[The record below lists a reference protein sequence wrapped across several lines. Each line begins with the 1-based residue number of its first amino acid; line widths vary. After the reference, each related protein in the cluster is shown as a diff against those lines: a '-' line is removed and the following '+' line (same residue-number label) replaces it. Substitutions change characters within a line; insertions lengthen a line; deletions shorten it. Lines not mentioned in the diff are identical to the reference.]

1 MADIVLFD
9 LDGTL
14 TDPWEGITRCVQYG
28 MEAAGHH
35 EPDRR
40 KLTPFIGP
48 PLMDMFMGEYGFTK
62 ERAEL
67 AVEKYRERFG
77 EKGMFENEI
86 YEGIEDM
93 LKALRNS
100 GRRLGVATSK
110 PEVFAVPILE
120 HFHIDSYFEQIVGSE
135 LSGERVRK
143 GDVIREALRRF
154 DVEEAQEKPV
164 VGGREEL
171 VWMVGDRKYDVIGAR
186 EAGIPCVGVL
196 YGYGGH
202 EELSAA
208 GADRLVSTVAELRE
222 LLLAL

>member
-28 MEAAGHH
+28 MEAAGYH

-154 DVEEAQEKPV
+154 GVKEGNGA
-164 VGGREEL
+164 GRTET

>member
-28 MEAAGHH
+28 MEAAGHY
-35 EPDRR
+35 EPDRE

-62 ERAEL
+62 EQAEL
-67 AVEKYRERFG
+67 AVDKYRERFR
-77 EKGMFENEI
+77 EKGMYENKI
-86 YEGIEDM
+86 YEGIEEL
-93 LKALRNS
+93 LKALKAS
-100 GRRLGVATSK
+100 GKRLGGATSK

-120 HFHIDSYFEQIVGSE
+120 YFHIDSYFEHIVGSE

-143 GDVIREALRRF
+143 GDVIKEALRRF
-154 DVEEAQEKPV
+154 GAEGKAGEK
-164 VGGREEL
+164 GERAM
-171 VWMVGDRKYDVIGAR
+171 VWMVGDRKHDVIGAG

-196 YGYGGH
+196 YGYGGY
-202 EELSAA
+202 EELSQA
-208 GADRLVSTVAELRE
+208 GADRLVSTVGELAR
-222 LLLAL
+222 LLSAL

>member
-28 MEAAGHH
+28 MEAAGHY
-35 EPDRR
+35 EPDRE

-62 ERAEL
+62 EQAEL
-67 AVEKYRERFG
+67 AVDKYRERFR
-77 EKGMFENEI
+77 EKGMYENKI
-86 YEGIEDM
+86 YEGIEEL
-93 LKALRNS
+93 LKALKAS
-100 GRRLGVATSK
+100 GKRLGVATSK

-120 HFHIDSYFEQIVGSE
+120 YFHIDSYFEHIVGSE

-143 GDVIREALRRF
+143 GDVIKEALRRF
-154 DVEEAQEKPV
+154 GAEGKAGEK
-164 VGGREEL
+164 GERAM
-171 VWMVGDRKYDVIGAR
+171 VWMVGDRKHDVIGAG

-196 YGYGGH
+196 YGYGGY
-202 EELSAA
+202 EELSQA
-208 GADRLVSTVAELRE
+208 GADRLVSTVGELAR
-222 LLLAL
+222 LLSAL